1 MAYPRWDGYARIR
14 RERVGVGGVSRRD
27 ETCVRCRSVGVEFS
41 KKKIT
46 VGRCDPCLTGSE
58 PVLPTEVDPGI

>member
-41 KKKIT
+41 KKKLQL
-46 VGRCDPCLTGSE
+46 VGAT
-58 PVLPTEVDPGI
+58 PV